1 MRAKISKD
9 VKKPKRNETEP
20 SSLAIR
26 VLDISFLSLF
36 GIFFVRKRFRTH
48 QGHSHSIGSDSF
60 NKMIGRVLS

>member
-26 VLDISFLSLF
+26 VPDISFLSLF
-36 GIFFVRKRFRTH
+36 GILFVRKRFRTH

-60 NKMIGRVLS
+60 NKI